1 MKQKFM
7 LKFNGL
13 PNHDRAYLHLKS
25 QAGASLI
32 EVLISIFILAF
43 GMLALG
49 VMSSFA
55 VQMPKL
61 SGYRAIAAN
70 LAASYIERI
79 RANPGRPLEA
89 PPILGFSS
97 GLYDKESNYD
107 ATFID
112 IDLQKCAYPKCTEK
126 SLADMDIAAIQQAVR
141 RALPAG
147 GIFMQRDSSSGTAS
161 TTEGNLWIIWQE
173 PSIYASF
180 NPASSG
186 VDSPFAD
193 NCPLEVTKNYPKSK
207 PRCLYVRFRI

>member
-1 MKQKFM
+1 M

-61 SGYRAIAAN
+61 SGYRATAAN

-79 RANPGRPLEA
+79 RANPRA
-89 PPILGFSS
+89 FSADK
-97 GLYDKESNYD
+97 YDNFRSYD
-107 ATFID
+107 SSQSKLD
-112 IDLQKCAYPKCTEK
+112 IDQTKICHYPECDDENTLVA
-126 SLADMDIAAIQQAVR
+126 LATMDFEEMKVATR
-141 RALPAG
+141 TALPGG

-186 VDSPFAD
+186 VNSPFSD
-193 NCPLEVTKNYPKSK
+193 NCPPEVTNEYPTPT